1 MKTLLSLALLFM
13 LAACGSTGGSSSTV
27 TVGGR
32 QIEVP
37 EVTVDE
43 HQRLIDTIGIYDD
56 PETAAYINAIG
67 QRLVANS
74 SRRNDTFTFTLLDS
88 TLMPLPCPVGSFM

>member
-1 MKTLLSLALLFM
+1 MKILVLITLLSM
-13 LAACGSTGGSSSTV
+13 MAACGGSGGSSSTV

-32 QIEVP
+32 QVKVP
-37 EVTVDE
+37 EVTGDE

-74 SRRNDTFTFTLLDS
+74 CWWFTIRSRCFCNPRAKDRHLS
-88 TLMPLPCPVGSFM
+88 S